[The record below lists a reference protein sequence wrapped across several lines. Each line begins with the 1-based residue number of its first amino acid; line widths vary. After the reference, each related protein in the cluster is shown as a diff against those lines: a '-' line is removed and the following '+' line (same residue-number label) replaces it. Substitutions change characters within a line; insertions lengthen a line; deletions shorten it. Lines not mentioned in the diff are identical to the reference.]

1 MAQSQPGILAPLASH
16 GRFLTFSL
24 APGADPTRALASVA
38 ALEVDEGLVVGIG
51 APLVPKA
58 RPFTALVGP
67 GVSAPSTQGA
77 LWFCVRGDD
86 PGDVLLRSRTLVAK
100 LGPSFRLDEDMIAFK
115 HREGRDLS
123 GFVDGTE
130 NPDGDEAVTT
140 AIARDGASFVSIQ
153 RWAHDLDALER
164 LSPGERDLAIGRR
177 LSDNEELADAPASAH
192 VKRSAQESFS
202 PEAFMV
208 RRSMPYGDLREHGL
222 YFVAY
227 GASVDPFERVLR
239 RMMGLEDGTVDA
251 LFRFT
256 RPVTGGNYWC
266 PPVREGRLVV

>member
-1 MAQSQPGILAPLASH
+1 LVQSQPGILAPLASH
-16 GRFLTFSL
+16 GRFLTFCL
-24 APGADPTRALASVA
+24 APGTEPSRALATVA
-38 ALEVDEGLVVGIG
+38 SLPVDEGLVVGIG
-51 APLVPKA
+51 GPLLPKA

-77 LWFCVRGDD
+77 LWFCIRGDD
-86 PGDVLLRSRTLVAK
+86 PGDVLLRSRALAVK
-100 LGPSFRLDEDMIAFK
+100 LGPAFRVDEDVIAFK

-153 RWAHDLDALER
+153 RWAHDLAALER
-164 LSPGERDLAIGRR
+164 MAPSERDLAIGRR
-177 LSDNEELADAPASAH
+177 LSDNEEIDDAPPSAH

-227 GASVDPFERVLR
+227 AASLDPFERVLR
-239 RMMGLEDGTVDA
+239 RMMGLEDGVVDA

-256 RPVTGGNYWC
+256 RPVSGGNYWC
-266 PPVREGRLVV
+266 PPVREGRLAL